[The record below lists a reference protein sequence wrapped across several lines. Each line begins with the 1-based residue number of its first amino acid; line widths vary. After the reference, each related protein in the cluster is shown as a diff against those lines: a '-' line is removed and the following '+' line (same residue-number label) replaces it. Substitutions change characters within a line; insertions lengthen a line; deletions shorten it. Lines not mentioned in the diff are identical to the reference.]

1 MSFKDLMKLKID
13 NSKNNN
19 RKQSNKRFYML
30 FLSYKILKKILNN
43 PNVSDR
49 ELKLI
54 NSRFSRELIT
64 LLVQK
69 KYVVSEKIR
78 NSSNEYTKPKYNITI
93 EGMVFIDF
101 IDSYL
106 TDLGLEPY
114 KDHELITNE
123 TQKEELW
130 LTI

>member
-1 MSFKDLMKLKID
+1 MKLKID
-13 NSKNNN
+13 SSKNNN

-43 PNVSDR
+43 PNVTDR

-54 NSRFSRELIT
+54 NSKFSRELINT
-64 LLVQK
+64 LIEK
-69 KYVVSEKIR
+69 KFVVSQKIR

-106 TDLGLEPY
+106 QDLGYEPY
-114 KDHELITNE
+114 KEKELITNE

>member
-1 MSFKDLMKLKID
+1 MKLKID
-13 NSKNNN
+13 SSKNNN

-43 PNVSDR
+43 PNVTDR

-54 NSRFSRELIT
+54 NSKFSRELINT
-64 LLVQK
+64 LIQK
-69 KYVVSEKIR
+69 KFVVCQKIR
-78 NSSNEYTKPKYNITI
+78 NSATEYTKPKYNITI

-106 TDLGLEPY
+106 QDLGYEPY
-114 KDHELITNE
+114 KERELITNE
-123 TQKEELW
+123 TQNKEEIW
-130 LTI
+130 VTI

>member
-1 MSFKDLMKLKID
+1 MKLKID
-13 NSKNNN
+13 SSKNNN

-43 PNVSDR
+43 PNVTDR

-54 NSRFSRELIT
+54 NSRFSRELINT
-64 LLVQK
+64 LIEKKFVVCQK
-69 KYVVSEKIR
+69 VR
-78 NSSNEYTKPKYNITI
+78 NSSTEYTKPKYDITI

-106 TDLGLEPY
+106 SDLGYNPYLE
-114 KDHELITNE
+114 HELVTNDNNKNKDQE
-123 TQKEELW
+123 MW